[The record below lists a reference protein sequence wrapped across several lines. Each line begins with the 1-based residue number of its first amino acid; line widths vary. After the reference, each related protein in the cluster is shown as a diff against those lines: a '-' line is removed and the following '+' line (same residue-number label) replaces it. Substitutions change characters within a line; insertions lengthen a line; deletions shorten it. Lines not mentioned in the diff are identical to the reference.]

1 MKIARREDIRHYI
14 EAKGEVTLIELQN
27 MFPDCSMMTL
37 RRDLIHLEE
46 EGLVKRTRGG
56 AVSIDRIGGIVDG
69 RYSQRIMDHTSAKME
84 IARKA
89 IDLIDLSCSLYIDSG
104 STTMF
109 FAKQLPDMHCSV
121 LTSGVNTA
129 LELTKNPKHS
139 VTVLGGHLNHNTLS
153 CGGAQALAYLDT
165 VNVDTAVMAT
175 SGFSL
180 DYGFTSGSYTDCEI
194 KRAVI
199 HRARRTIMLVDSS
212 KIGRSLPTTFA
223 NLADISALV
232 TDVRP
237 SDDIIAA
244 CKEAGVQL
252 VY

>member
-14 EAKGEVTLIELQN
+14 EAKGEVTLLELQE

-37 RRDLIHLEE
+37 RRDLINLEE
-46 EGLVKRTRGG
+46 QGLVKRTRGG
-56 AVSIDRIGGIVDG
+56 AVSIDRLGGVIDG
-69 RYSQRIMDHTSAKME
+69 RYSQRVMDHTSAKME

-89 IDLIDLSCSLYIDSG
+89 IELIDFSCSLYIDSG

-109 FAKQLPDMHCSV
+109 FAKQLPDLHCSI

-139 VTVLGGHLNHNTLS
+139 ITLLGGHLNHNTLS
-153 CGGAQALAYLDT
+153 CGGAQAIEYLNT
-165 VNVDTAVMAT
+165 VNVDTAIMAT

-180 DYGFTSGSYTDCEI
+180 ENGFTSGSYTDCEV

-199 HRARRTIMLVDSS
+199 SRARRTIMLLDNS
-212 KIGRSLPTTFA
+212 KIDRSLPTTFA
-223 NLADISALV
+223 RLPDIQVVV
-232 TDVRP
+232 TDIKP
-237 SDDIIAA
+237 ADEIIAA
-244 CKEAGVQL
+244 CNAAGVDL

>member
-14 EAKGEVTLIELQN
+14 EAKGEVTLVELQE

-56 AVSIDRIGGIVDG
+56 AVSIDRIGGIIDG
-69 RYSQRIMDHTSAKME
+69 RYSQRVMDHTSAKME

-109 FAKQLPDMHCSV
+109 FAKQMPDIHCSV

-153 CGGAQALAYLDT
+153 CGGAQALAYLNT

-180 DYGFTSGSYTDCEI
+180 EYGFTSGAYTDCEI

-199 HRARRTIMLVDSS
+199 SRARRTIMLVDSS

-223 NLADISALV
+223 NLSDISALV

-237 SDDIIAA
+237 SEDVIDA

>member
-1 MKIARREDIRHYI
+1 MIQDIAPHEYHIGYEYKRDAHEDDFAVVIREGKVLVNTFTLDGTGIRMI
-14 EAKGEVTLIELQN
+14 
-27 MFPDCSMMTL
+27 
-37 RRDLIHLEE
+37 
-46 EGLVKRTRGG
+46 LVK
-56 AVSIDRIGGIVDG
+56 
-69 RYSQRIMDHTSAKME
+69 
-84 IARKA
+84 
-89 IDLIDLSCSLYIDSG
+89 
-104 STTMF
+104 
-109 FAKQLPDMHCSV
+109 
-121 LTSGVNTA
+121 
-129 LELTKNPKHS
+129 NPA
-139 VTVLGGHLNHNTLS
+139 GCN
-153 CGGAQALAYLDT
+153 QALAYLDT

-237 SDDIIAA
+237 SDDIVAA